1 MVWAGFGS
9 LLLPAGADPS
19 PPRCFSW
26 DTLLVLPNA
35 MIKLYENSKIS
46 ASSLMQSII
55 FAGMK
60 EKRIMLIKTVQILVP
75 SFTA

>member
-1 MVWAGFGS
+1 MVWAGFES
-9 LLLPAGADPS
+9 LLLSAGAD
-19 PPRCFSW
+19 PRCFSW

-35 MIKLYENSKIS
+35 MIKLCESSKIS

-55 FAGMK
+55 FACLK

-75 SFTA
+75 SFSA